1 MRTNELAAAT
11 AQSIKDYNDMLKNDG
26 FDSLSQLKSK
36 ILSSSKWHVVSE
48 EDFLTLFFLKYEKD
62 VAPVIDVSVVV
73 DKELF

>member
-1 MRTNELAAAT
+1 
-11 AQSIKDYNDMLKNDG
+11 MLKNDS

-36 ILSSSKWHVVSE
+36 ILSSNKWHVVSE

-62 VAPVIDVSVVV
+62 VAPVMDVSLVV

>member
-11 AQSIKDYNDMLKNDG
+11 AQSIKDYNDMLKNDS
-26 FDSLSQLKSK
+26 FDSLSKLKSK
-36 ILSSSKWHVVSE
+36 ILSSSKWHVVSK

-62 VAPVIDVSVVV
+62 VAPVMDVSVVV